1 MNRWIKG
8 LNALGVTLVLVG
20 SAWGGPVLERI
31 RQDGRLVIAHRDTS
45 VPFSY
50 VLPDGKPVGYA
61 VELCQHIASAVQKQL
76 KLDKMNVTYTQVTS
90 ANRLEFIQKGQA
102 DLECGSTTNN
112 AARREKVA
120 FTIPHYITGA
130 RMLVKADSKVD
141 RVDSLA
147 LKTVVST
154 KSTTPLD
161 AMRRLNAERGLN
173 LKIVESANHPQGVD
187 MVLKGEADAFVMD
200 DVLLFGLVAALPD
213 PSQAKVVGRYITT
226 EPLAIMLSKDDP
238 EFKKMVD
245 DEMRRLITS
254 GEALKIYQ
262 QWFEKPIAP
271 SGRALNLPINYLL
284 RDFWKY
290 PTDQVPF

>member
-1 MNRWIKG
+1 MNRWNKG
-8 LNALGVTLVLVG
+8 LTALWVTLACAG
-20 SAWGGPVLERI
+20 SAWGGPVLDRI

-61 VELCQHIASAVQKQL
+61 VELCQRIALAVQKQL
-76 KLDKMNVTYTQVTS
+76 KLDKLNVTYALVTS

-161 AMRRLNAERGLN
+161 ALRRLNAERGLN
-173 LKIVESANHPQGVD
+173 LKIIESANHQQGVD

-213 PSQAKVVGRYITT
+213 PTQAKVVGRYITT

-238 EFKKMVD
+238 DFKKMVD
-245 DEMRRLITS
+245 DEMR
-254 GEALKIYQ
+254 
-262 QWFEKPIAP
+262 
-271 SGRALNLPINYLL
+271 
-284 RDFWKY
+284 
-290 PTDQVPF
+290 

>member
-1 MNRWIKG
+1 MKKV
-8 LNALGVTLVLVG
+8 LLVAALF
-20 SAWGGPVLERI
+20 A
-31 RQDGRLVIAHRDTS
+31 S
-45 VPFSY
+45 V
-50 VLPDGKPVGYA
+50 
-61 VELCQHIASAVQKQL
+61 SAVQAQDTLKKIKDSGAITMGVRESSGLSYTVGDGKFVGYHIDVCEHVIADLRKQL
-76 KLDKMNVTYTQVTS
+76 GSKIDVKYQPVTS
-90 ANRLEFIQKGQA
+90 ANRIPLTVNGTV

-130 RMLVKADSKVD
+130 RLLVKADSKVD

-161 AMRRLNAERGLN
+161 ALRRLNAERGLN
-173 LKIVESANHPQGVD
+173 LKIIESANHQQGVD
-187 MVLKGEADAFVMD
+187 MVLKGEADAFAMD

-226 EPLAIMLSKDDP
+226 EPLAIMVSKDDP
-238 EFKKMVD
+238 AFKKMVD

-254 GEALKIYQ
+254 GEAQKIYQ
-262 QWFEKPIAP
+262 QWFEKPIPP

-290 PTDQVPF
+290 PSDQVPF